1 MKHPNLNRLKSKAD
15 AALIAFLNRWPTD
28 EGDGLYAP
36 VHYLMQLG
44 GKRLRAVL
52 ALSAAE
58 AEGRS
63 LDVAMPGAMGVE
75 LFHNFTLMHDDIMD
89 EAPKRRGQDT
99 VHTKWDDSTAILSGD
114 AMYTLAHIAF
124 LELDVQ
130 VLPRALQ
137 LFNQTALEVCLG
149 QQSDMA
155 FEERQDVS
163 VEEYLEMIRLK
174 TSVLVAASLGVG
186 AIAAGASPE
195 RTAIWIELGEQLGLA
210 FQMQDDLLD
219 TFGGDAVGKQIGGDI
234 LADKKTFLRLYT
246 AENGGEEA
254 RRTLAS
260 WDGNRSDAA
269 AKIQA
274 IRSAM
279 QAAGAE
285 VAAKELMS
293 EQVGRALACL
303 DRLQLNDEHREWFE
317 FLAGLVTQRES

>member
-15 AALIAFLNRWPTD
+15 AALIAFLNRWPAD

-58 AEGRS
+58 AEGRP

-130 VLPRALQ
+130 VLPRAL
-137 LFNQTALEVCLG
+137 AAV
-149 QQSDMA
+149 QSDGTGGLLRSA
-155 FEERQDVS
+155 
-163 VEEYLEMIRLK
+163 IGH
-174 TSVLVAASLGVG
+174 GVRR
-186 AIAAGASPE
+186 AAGCFGRRIFGDDS
-195 RTAIWIELGEQLGLA
+195 IEDLGIGCS
-210 FQMQDDLLD
+210 F
-219 TFGGDAVGKQIGGDI
+219 VGS
-234 LADKKTFLRLYT
+234 
-246 AENGGEEA
+246 
-254 RRTLAS
+254 RRHCRWS
-260 WDGNRSDAA
+260 
-269 AKIQA
+269 
-274 IRSAM
+274 
-279 QAAGAE
+279 
-285 VAAKELMS
+285 VA
-293 EQVGRALACL
+293 
-303 DRLQLNDEHREWFE
+303 
-317 FLAGLVTQRES
+317 